1 MDRAAVKEARR
12 RLWESYQAEL
22 AVIDTRI
29 ARAQRRK
36 EELREELRQ
45 ADKSKRATLLE
56 EISSLDWYIEYC
68 RNRKAERKENYH
80 YEP

>member
-12 RLWESYQAEL
+12 LLWESYQAEL
-22 AVIDTRI
+22 AAIETRI

-45 ADKSKRATLLE
+45 AGKADRAALLQE
-56 EISSLDWYIEYC
+56 LSEIEWYIEYC
-68 RNRKAERKENYH
+68 QNRKVERKEIYSL
-80 YEP
+80 